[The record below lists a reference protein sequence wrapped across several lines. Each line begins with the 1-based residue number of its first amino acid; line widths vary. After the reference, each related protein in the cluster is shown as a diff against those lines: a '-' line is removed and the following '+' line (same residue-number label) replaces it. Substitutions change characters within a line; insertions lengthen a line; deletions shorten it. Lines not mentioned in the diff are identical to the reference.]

1 MKSYAVLLGI
11 SCGWLLYA
19 VLGKSSHIP
28 SHTTLV
34 KLPEI
39 FAWGTPRFDI
49 GMTLTATLF
58 TFLLVANTIA
68 AISAVKQVAPLSKEN
83 EKQTLNRGVW
93 VGGISHII
101 SSLFSTIE
109 LYHYLHQQDLSN

>member
-1 MKSYAVLLGI
+1 
-11 SCGWLLYA
+11 
-19 VLGKSSHIP
+19 
-28 SHTTLV
+28 
-34 KLPEI
+34 
-39 FAWGTPRFDI
+39 
-49 GMTLTATLF
+49 MTLTATLF

-83 EKQTLNRGVW
+83 ERQTLNRGVW

>member
-1 MKSYAVLLGI
+1 MDEKLRCVTWNFMWLAFVCSIRKIISY
-11 SCGWLLYA
+11 
-19 VLGKSSHIP
+19 P

-68 AISAVKQVAPLSKEN
+68 AISAVKQVAPLSKR
-83 EKQTLNRGVW
+83 K
-93 VGGISHII
+93 
-101 SSLFSTIE
+101 
-109 LYHYLHQQDLSN
+109 